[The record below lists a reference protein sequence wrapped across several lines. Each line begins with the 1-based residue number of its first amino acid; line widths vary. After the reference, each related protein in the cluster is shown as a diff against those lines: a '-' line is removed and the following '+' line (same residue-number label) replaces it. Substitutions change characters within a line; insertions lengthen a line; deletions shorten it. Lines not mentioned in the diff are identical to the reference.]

1 MESPQRIFPH
11 WMRGFL
17 MAAAAYNV
25 LWGIFIGWFPE
36 SFYQWVTES
45 EAAAPEIIA
54 WQGKAVLLM
63 VVVYFV
69 NAIHPGKFWY
79 FSAFGAF
86 TKVAGAIWFY
96 FDILE
101 QEIGKKAIFHL
112 LMNDL
117 IWVPFLILI
126 SYRGLQYKKLK
137 A

>member
-17 MAAAAYNV
+17 LAASAYNV

-54 WQGKAVLLM
+54 WQGKAVLAM
-63 VVVYFV
+63 VVVYFL

-79 FSAFGAF
+79 LSAFGAF

-96 FDILE
+96 FAILE
-101 QEIGKKAIFHL
+101 QEMGKKAIFHL

-117 IWVPFLILI
+117 IWVPFLMWI

>member
-1 MESPQRIFPH
+1 MERPQSLFPH

-17 MAAAAYNV
+17 LAAAAYNF

-45 EAAAPEIIA
+45 EATAPGIIA
-54 WQGKAVLLM
+54 WQGKAVLAM
-63 VVVYFV
+63 VVIYFI

-79 FSAFGAF
+79 FAAFGAF
-86 TKVAGAIWFY
+86 TKLAGAGWFY
-96 FDILE
+96 FSVLN
-101 QEIGKKAIFHL
+101 QEVGDKATFHL

-126 SYRGLQYKKLK
+126 SYRGWQYKNQK